1 MAPPSVHLN
10 NQVVQHINAKAI
22 ARRQNRCRTVFR
34 DDRRAGEG
42 IARDQRRPIVYRRV
56 MGFAVEEHRSM
67 ASDRLLSVA
76 LLSVTLLSVTID
88 DWLPARIERL
98 AAGNHAHANVHYFH
112 LVLVLCEPVTKP
124 V

>member
-22 ARRQNRCRTVFR
+22 ARRQNRYRTVFR

-42 IARDQRRPIVYRRV
+42 IARDQCRPIVYRCV
-56 MGFAVEEHRSM
+56 MGFAVEERRSM
-67 ASDRLLSVA
+67 AGDR
-76 LLSVTLLSVTID
+76 LLSVTLLSVEMD
-88 DWLPARIERL
+88 DWLTVWIERL
-98 AAGNHAHANVHYFH
+98 VAGNHPHANVHYFH
-112 LVLVLCEPVTKP
+112 LMLFLCEPVTKP